1 MENKN
6 EKDLKAKEAEKKQ
19 ISILRSGNT
28 AAIIETIDEIREK
41 GTITILPEIFE
52 LMLDTEDDEVM
63 EACTSLLNDLKS
75 EHATSFLLSAL
86 KNQRYRP
93 IRAALVSSCWQSGLD
108 YHEEVP
114 LFTKFLLR
122 EDYATAI
129 EAFTVIENSIGD
141 LSDEEIV
148 QLTSALN
155 TGLHEASDNKKKL
168 IREMIAVVR
177 EY

>member
-28 AAIIETIDEIREK
+28 AAIVETIVEIREK

-75 EHATSFLLSAL
+75 EDATSYLLSAL

-122 EDYATAI
+122 EDYATSI

-148 QLTSALN
+148 QLTGTLN
-155 TGLHEASDNKKKL
+155 TGLQEASDNKKKL

>member
-1 MENKN
+1 MEQQK

-28 AAIIETIDEIREK
+28 TATIKVIDEIREK
-41 GTITILPEIFE
+41 GNITILPEIFE
-52 LMLDTEDDEVM
+52 VMLDTEDDEVM
-63 EACTSLLNDLKS
+63 EACTTLLNDLNNQ
-75 EHATSFLLSAL
+75 EATTFLVAAL

-93 IRAALVSSCWQSGLD
+93 VRSALVSSCWQSGLD
-108 YHEEVP
+108 YHTQVP
-114 LFTKFLLR
+114 LFARLLLR

-148 QLTSALN
+148 QLTDTLN
-155 TGLHEASDNKKKL
+155 SGLNETADNKKKL
-168 IREMIAVVR
+168 IREMIKVIK

>member
-93 IRAALVSSCWQSGLD
+93 IRAVLVSSCWQSGLD

>member
-28 AAIIETIDEIREK
+28 AAIINTIDEIREA
-41 GTITILPEIFE
+41 GTLTILPEIFE

-63 EACTSLLNDLKS
+63 EGCTNLLNDLKQK
-75 EHATSFLLSAL
+75 EAVTYLVAAL

-93 IRAALVSSCWQSGLD
+93 IRATLISSCWQSGLD
-108 YHEEVP
+108 FHTEVP
-114 LFTKFLLR
+114 LFTRFLLR

-148 QLTSALN
+148 QLTSTLN
-155 TGLHEASDNKKKL
+155 TGIQEASDNKKKL
-168 IREMIAVVR
+168 IREMITVIR
-177 EY
+177 KF